1 MSKIKQYEIWLG
13 ESKHNAEEPK
23 MVGEIAATNF
33 KVACFKYELMSKME
47 ALVEAEKKG
56 EEITE
61 NWLKWHYNPMTNSN
75 AWVGKYYES
84 KEAAQES
91 FEKKSTIIKDV

>member
-1 MSKIKQYEIWLG
+1 MSEVKQYEIWLG
-13 ESKHNAEEPK
+13 HYCLGQGYAHSNPTEPQ

-33 KVACFKYELMSKME
+33 KSACFKYELMSKME
-47 ALVEAEKKG
+47 SLQQAEKEGKQ
-56 EEITE
+56 ITE
-61 NWLKWHYNPMTNSN
+61 DWLKWHYNPMTNSN

-91 FEKKSTIIKDV
+91 FK